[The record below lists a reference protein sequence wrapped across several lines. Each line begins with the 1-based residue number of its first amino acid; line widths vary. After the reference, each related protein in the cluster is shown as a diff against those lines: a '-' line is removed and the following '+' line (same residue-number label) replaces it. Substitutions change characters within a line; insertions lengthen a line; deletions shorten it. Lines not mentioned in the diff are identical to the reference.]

1 MGGMARLMLEQ
12 HNIPLSD
19 EIDRLAPKKPIRS
32 RPAKSRGARETGKG
46 GVHRAVVALVR
57 RAYPQAMVMHL
68 ENETF
73 GRLSQAQHAA
83 KRADGLYVGAPDLL
97 VAWPGGVVT
106 WIEVKREV
114 GGAVSTAQRDCH
126 ARLRRMGF
134 HVAVVRSVDEAK
146 AAFQAAGVI

>member
-1 MGGMARLMLEQ
+1 MLVQ
-12 HNIPLSD
+12 QDIPVAD
-19 EIDRLAPKKPIRS
+19 EIDRPAPKKPIRS

-57 RAYPQAMVMHL
+57 RAYPQAEVIHL

-73 GRLSQAQHAA
+73 GRLTQAQAAA
-83 KRADGLYVGAPDLL
+83 KRADGMRLGAPDLIT
-97 VAWPGGVVT
+97 AWPGGKIV
-106 WIEVKREV
+106 WLEVKREK
-114 GGAVSTAQRDCH
+114 GGVISDAQRDCH

-146 AAFQAAGVI
+146 AAFKAAGVIA

>member
-1 MGGMARLMLEQ
+1 MLVQ
-12 HNIPLSD
+12 QDIPVAD

-57 RAYPQAMVMHL
+57 RAYPQAEVIHL

-73 GRLSQAQHAA
+73 GRLAPAQVAA
-83 KRADGLYVGAPDLL
+83 KIADGMRRGAPDLIT
-97 VAWPGGVVT
+97 AWPGERVV
-106 WIEVKREV
+106 WLEVKREK
-114 GGAVSTAQRDCH
+114 GGVISDAQRDCH

-134 HVAVVRSVDEAK
+134 HVAVVRSIDDAV
-146 AAFQAAGVI
+146 AAFRAAGVIA

>member
-1 MGGMARLMLEQ
+1 MLEL
-12 HNIPLSD
+12 HEVPLAD

-57 RAYPQAMVMHL
+57 RAYPQAEVMHL

-73 GRLSQAQHAA
+73 GRLSQAQAAA
-83 KRADGLYVGAPDLL
+83 KRADGMRLGAPDLIT
-97 VAWPGGVVT
+97 AWPGGKIV
-106 WIEVKREV
+106 WLEVKRER
-114 GGAVSTAQRDCH
+114 GGKTSDLQNDCH
-126 ARLRRMGF
+126 ARLRGMGF

-146 AAFQAAGVI
+146 AAFQAAGVIA